1 MKKELFDQLLDS
13 VREGG
18 AVLGG
23 SREPARPFQLEG
35 PDVRLL
41 RRRYGL
47 SQVKFAAV
55 MGISLGT
62 LRNWEQGRRKP
73 EPGSRHQRQ

>member
-1 MKKELFDQLLDS
+1 MKKELFHQLLYS

-18 AVLGG
+18 AVLSG
-23 SREPARPFQLEG
+23 SRKPARAFHLKG
-35 PDVRLL
+35 PDVRLR

-47 SQVKFAAV
+47 SQAEFAAI
-55 MGISLGT
+55 MDISVGT
-62 LRNWEQGRRKP
+62 LRRWEQGRRKP